1 MLEEVE
7 YIVKIHV
14 NSRVVLMLALK
25 LIKLINWHLNQ
36 SKLFFNSIS
45 LIFFAEGKGDKTDKD
60 KDVDDEDIEIVPD
73 AR

>member
-1 MLEEVE
+1 MSEEVK
-7 YIVKIHV
+7 YIAKIHV
-14 NSRVVLMLALK
+14 KSRAALMWALK
-25 LIKLINWHLNQ
+25 LIKLIEWHFNQ

-60 KDVDDEDIEIVPD
+60 VDDEDIEIVPD

>member
-1 MLEEVE
+1 
-7 YIVKIHV
+7 
-14 NSRVVLMLALK
+14 MLALK

-45 LIFFAEGKGDKTDKD
+45 LKFLAEGKGDKTDKD

>member
-7 YIVKIHV
+7 YIAKINV

-60 KDVDDEDIEIVPD
+60 VDDEDIEIVPD